1 MAVVIKGSGT
11 VEGISVGGLPDGI
24 VDTDM
29 IAASAVTAAK
39 RGAGAILQVAY
50 QYKTSQTQVESA
62 GAISELD
69 SDLRIDFTP
78 RSATSKIILEFDAS
92 YNCKNSTH
100 LQYALFYDNTN
111 SAGVA
116 LPPAKDTRT
125 RCHWVMRTSP
135 NDNNDGNH
143 CHMMI
148 AVNNTN
154 TTLRQYTIHF
164 GSEGVTCEFYSSDL
178 SNSAGQ
184 QLPAMFKVTEIA
196 T

>member
-1 MAVVIKGSGT
+1 MATLSIGGADISCVSGNW
-11 VEGISVGGLPDGI
+11 
-24 VDTDM
+24 TDAPPGT
-29 IAASAVTAAK
+29 I
-39 RGAGAILQVAY
+39 IQVAY
-50 QYKTSQTQVESA
+50 KYKTSQTQVESA

-100 LQYALFYDNTN
+100 LQYALFFDNT
-111 SAGVA
+111 STTGVA
-116 LPPAKDTRT
+116 LPPSKDSRT
-125 RCHWVMRTSP
+125 RCHWVMRTHP
-135 NDNNDGNH
+135 HDNNDANH
-143 CHMMI
+143 CRMMI
-148 AVNNTN
+148 AVDNTN

-184 QLPAMFKVTEIA
+184 QLPAMVKVTEIA

>member
-1 MAVVIKGSGT
+1 MATLSIGGADISCASGNW
-11 VEGISVGGLPDGI
+11 
-24 VDTDM
+24 TDAPPGT
-29 IAASAVTAAK
+29 I
-39 RGAGAILQVAY
+39 IQVAY
-50 QYKTSQTQVESA
+50 KYKTSQTQVE
-62 GAISELD
+62 
-69 SDLRIDFTP
+69 
-78 RSATSKIILEFDAS
+78 SKIILEFDAS

-111 SAGVA
+111 TVGVS
-116 LPPAKDTRT
+116 LPPSKDSRT
-125 RCHWVMRTSP
+125 RCHWVMRTHP
-135 NDNNDGNH
+135 HDNNDANH
-143 CHMMI
+143 CRMMI
-148 AVNNTN
+148 AYDNTN